1 MALVLRLMLV
11 IAALAYG
18 AMPVSCLAATGGMAT
33 LMTMPVPETPHG
45 HDMMQSP
52 SPMQAASPSGHLHK
66 TDGNCPDRHQAMGC
80 GHCAACVSLL
90 ADFSVVLGKPLVG
103 DAPLP
108 GSTTRLLSLAPLP
121 LVPPPRF

>member
-1 MALVLRLMLV
+1 MALVLRIMLV
-11 IAALAYG
+11 VAALAYA
-18 AMPVSCLAATGGMAT
+18 AMPVGGLAATGGMVSP
-33 LMTMPVPETPHG
+33 MTMQGAETHQG
-45 HDMMQSP
+45 HDAMPTASP
-52 SPMQAASPSGHLHK
+52 FHAASPSEHVHRI
-66 TDGNCPDRHQAMGC
+66 DGNCADRHQAMGC

-90 ADFSVVLGKPLVG
+90 AEFSVVLGKPLVG

>member
-1 MALVLRLMLV
+1 MALVLRLMLF
-11 IAALAYG
+11 IAGLAYG
-18 AMPVSCLAATGGMAT
+18 AMPVSGLAATGGMVSP
-33 LMTMPVPETPHG
+33 MTMQVAETHQG
-45 HDMMQSP
+45 HDAMPTASTFH
-52 SPMQAASPSGHLHK
+52 AAIPFEHVHK
-66 TDGNCPDRHQAMGC
+66 TDRNCADRHQAMGC

-90 ADFSVVLGKPLVG
+90 AEFSVVLGKPIVG

>member
-11 IAALAYG
+11 VAALAYA
-18 AMPVSCLAATGGMAT
+18 AMPVSGMAATGGMVSP
-33 LMTMPVPETPHG
+33 MTMHGAETHQG
-45 HDMMQSP
+45 HDSMPTASP
-52 SPMQAASPSGHLHK
+52 FHAASPSEHVHK
-66 TDGNCPDRHQAMGC
+66 MDRNCPDQHQAMGC

-90 ADFSVVLGKPLVG
+90 ADFSTLLGKPMVG

-108 GSTTRLLSLAPLP
+108 SSAPRLLSLAPLP

>member
-11 IAALAYG
+11 VAALAYA
-18 AMPVSCLAATGGMAT
+18 AMPVSGMAAPGGMVSP
-33 LMTMPVPETPHG
+33 MTMQVAGAHQG
-45 HDMMQSP
+45 HDVMP
-52 SPMQAASPSGHLHK
+52 TASPLQVANPSEHVHK
-66 TDGNCPDRHQAMGC
+66 MDRNCPDQHQAMGC

-90 ADFSVVLGKPLVG
+90 ADFSTLLGKPMVG

-108 GSTTRLLSLAPLP
+108 SSAPRLLSLAPLP